1 MAAFLTPFRY
11 LLQFIAT
18 SRLQFLLLKQIITRL
33 SWLGLL
39 EQGDP
44 MKFPVSSV
52 CFALALS
59 GVSSLSFAADVPQ
72 GTVLAQQQVLVR
84 HIKDEP
90 ASLDPAKAVG
100 LPEIQVIR
108 DLFEGLVNQDGKG
121 NIIPGVAT
129 KWQTND
135 NRTWTFTLRDDA
147 KWSDGTP
154 VTAQDFVYSWQRLVD
169 PKTTSPFAWF
179 AALAG
184 ITHAQD
190 IIDGKAT
197 PDKLGVTAVDA
208 KTLRVQLDKPLPWFV
223 NLTANFSLYPVQKA
237 NVESDPN
244 WTRPG
249 KLIGNGAYVLK
260 ERVVNEKLVV
270 VPNANY
276 WDNAKTV
283 IKQVTF
289 VPINQESNATK
300 RYLAG
305 DIDITESF
313 PKNQYKQLLKD
324 IPGQVYTP
332 PQLGTY
338 YYAFNTQKGPTAD
351 SRVRLALSMTID
363 RRIMAEKVLGTGE
376 KPAWH
381 FTPDVTSGF
390 TPQPTAAEKMS
401 QEELNAQAK
410 TLLTAAGYGPGRPLK
425 LTLLY
430 NTSEN
435 HQKIAIAVAS
445 MWKKNLGVDV
455 KLQNQEWKT
464 YIDSRNT
471 GNFDVIRA
479 SWVGDYN
486 EPSTFLSLLTSTHS
500 GNISRFND
508 PAYDKVI
515 NKATLETTEKARN
528 DDYNEA
534 EKIIAAQAPIA
545 PIYQYTNGRLIKPWL
560 KGYPIDNPEDVAYS
574 RTMYI
579 IKH

>member
-1 MAAFLTPFRY
+1 MKYPFTLT
-11 LLQFIAT
+11 
-18 SRLQFLLLKQIITRL
+18 
-33 SWLGLL
+33 
-39 EQGDP
+39 
-44 MKFPVSSV
+44 
-52 CFALALS
+52 CFAVLLS
-59 GVSSLSFAADVPQ
+59 GLSSAAFAADVPA
-72 GTVLAQQQVLVR
+72 GTVLAKQQDLVR

-108 DLFEGLVNQDGKG
+108 DLFEGLVNQDAHG

-129 KWQTND
+129 RWQTND
-135 NRTWTFTLRDDA
+135 QKIWTFTLRNDA

-184 ITHAQD
+184 ITNAQD
-190 IIDGKAT
+190 IIDGKAKPET
-197 PDKLGVTAVDA
+197 LGVTAVDA
-208 KTLRVQLDKPLPWFV
+208 RTLRVQLDKPLPWFV
-223 NLTANFSLYPVQKA
+223 NLTANFSLYPVNKT
-237 NVESDPN
+237 NVESDIN

-249 KLIGNGAYVLK
+249 KLVGNGAYVLAD
-260 ERVVNEKLVV
+260 RVVNEKLVAT
-270 VPNANY
+270 PNKQY

-283 IKQVTF
+283 IQKVTF
-289 VPINQESNATK
+289 VPINQESSATK

-313 PKNQYKQLLKD
+313 PKNQYQKLLKEL
-324 IPGQVYTP
+324 PGQVYTP
-332 PQLGTY
+332 AQLGTY

-351 SRVRLALSMTID
+351 ARVRLALSMTID
-363 RRIMAEKVLGTGE
+363 RRIIAEKVLGTGE
-376 KPAWH
+376 KPAWRL
-381 FTPDVTSGF
+381 TPDVTAGF
-390 TPQPTAAEKMS
+390 TPQPSALEQSS
-401 QEELNAQAK
+401 QAELNAQAK
-410 TLLTAAGYGPGRPLK
+410 MLLQAAGYGPNRPLT

-486 EPSTFLSLLTSTHS
+486 EPSTFLSLLTSTNT
-500 GNISRFND
+500 GNIARFNE
-508 PAYDKVI
+508 PSYDKVI
-515 NKATLETTEKARN
+515 RQAALENTAAARN
-528 DDYNEA
+528 ADYNEA
-534 EKIIAAQAPIA
+534 EKILAAKAPIA

-560 KGYPIDNPEDVAYS
+560 KGYPITNPEDVAYTH
-574 RTMYI
+574 TMFI
-579 IKH
+579 VKH

>member
-1 MAAFLTPFRY
+1 MKHSVSLTCCA
-11 LLQFIAT
+11 LL
-18 SRLQFLLLKQIITRL
+18 
-33 SWLGLL
+33 
-39 EQGDP
+39 
-44 MKFPVSSV
+44 M
-52 CFALALS
+52 C
-59 GVSSLSFAADVPQ
+59 SLSSISVAAEVPA
-72 GTVLAQQQVLVR
+72 GAVLAKKQVLVR

-108 DLFEGLVNQDGKG
+108 DLFEGLVNQNEKG
-121 NIIPGVAT
+121 ELVPGVAT
-129 KWQTND
+129 KWQSND
-135 NRTWTFTLRDDA
+135 NRVWTFTLRNDA

-169 PKTTSPFAWF
+169 PQTTSPFAWF

-184 ITHAQD
+184 VSNAQN

-208 KTLRVQLDKPLPWFV
+208 HTLRVQLDQPLPWFA
-223 NLTANFSLYPVQKA
+223 NLTASFAFYPVQKA
-237 NVESDPN
+237 NVAQGAE
-244 WTRPG
+244 WTKPG

-260 ERVVNEKLVV
+260 DRVVNEKLVA
-270 VPNANY
+270 VPNAHY
-276 WDNAKTV
+276 WDNAHTV
-283 IKQVTF
+283 IQQVTF
-289 VPINQESNATK
+289 VPINQESAATK
-300 RYLAG
+300 RYLAD

-313 PKNQYKQLLKD
+313 PKNLYQKLMKD
-324 IPGQVYTP
+324 IPGEVYTP

-351 SRVRLALSMTID
+351 PRVRLALSMTID
-363 RRIMAEKVLGTGE
+363 RQLMAEKVLGTGE

-381 FTPDVTSGF
+381 FTPDVTAGF
-390 TPQPTAAEKMS
+390 KASPSPFAAMS
-401 QEELNAQAK
+401 QQERNAQAR
-410 TLLTAAGYGPGRPLK
+410 TLLQAAGYGPQRPLD

-430 NTSEN
+430 NTSET

-486 EPSTFLSLLTSTHS
+486 EPSTFLSLLTSSHS
-500 GNISRFND
+500 GNISRFKD
-508 PAYDKVI
+508 PAYDKVLSQ
-515 NKATLETTEKARN
+515 AAQETTAEARN
-528 DDYNEA
+528 ADYNDA
-534 EKIIAAQAPIA
+534 EKIIAEKAPIA
-545 PIYQYTNGRLIKPWL
+545 PIYQYSNGRLIKPWL
-560 KGYPIDNPEDVAYS
+560 KGYPIMNPEDVAYT

-579 IKH
+579 LQH

>member
-1 MAAFLTPFRY
+1 MTFAFIESETNNISIMLLGFIYFIGDVMKYPFTLTCIAAL
-11 LLQFIAT
+11 
-18 SRLQFLLLKQIITRL
+18 
-33 SWLGLL
+33 
-39 EQGDP
+39 
-44 MKFPVSSV
+44 
-52 CFALALS
+52 LS
-59 GVSSLSFAADVPQ
+59 GLSSAAIAADVPA
-72 GTVLAQQQVLVR
+72 GTVLAKQQDLVR

-108 DLFEGLVNQDGKG
+108 DLFEGLVNQDANG

-129 KWQTND
+129 RWQTND
-135 NRTWTFTLRDDA
+135 QKIWTFTLRNDA

-169 PKTTSPFAWF
+169 PATTSPFAWF

-184 ITHAQD
+184 IANAQN
-190 IIDGKAT
+190 IIDGKAK
-197 PDKLGVTAVDA
+197 PDSLGVTAVDA
-208 KTLRVQLDKPLPWFV
+208 HTLRVQLDKPLPWFV
-223 NLTANFSLYPVQKA
+223 NLTANFSLYPVNKT
-237 NVESDPN
+237 NVESDKN

-249 KLIGNGAYVLK
+249 KLVGNGAYVLAD
-260 ERVVNEKLVV
+260 RVVNEKLVAT
-270 VPNANY
+270 PNKHY

-283 IKQVTF
+283 IQKVTF
-289 VPINQESNATK
+289 VPIYQESAATK

-313 PKNQYKQLLKD
+313 PKNQYQKLLKEL
-324 IPGQVYTP
+324 PGQVYTP
-332 PQLGTY
+332 AQLGTY

-351 SRVRLALSMTID
+351 ARVRLALSMTID
-363 RRIMAEKVLGTGE
+363 RRIIAEKVLGTGE
-376 KPAWH
+376 KPAWRL
-381 FTPDVTSGF
+381 TPDVTAGF
-390 TPQPTAAEKMS
+390 TPQPSAMEQSS
-401 QEELNAQAK
+401 QAELNAQAK
-410 TLLTAAGYGPGRPLK
+410 TLLQAAGYGPNRPLK

-486 EPSTFLSLLTSTHS
+486 EPSTFLSLLTSTNT
-500 GNISRFND
+500 GNIARFNE

-515 NKATLETTEKARN
+515 RQAAMENTATARN
-528 DDYNEA
+528 ADYNEA
-534 EKIIAAQAPIA
+534 EKILAEKAPIA

-560 KGYPIDNPEDVAYS
+560 KGYPITNPEDVAYTH
-574 RTMYI
+574 TMYL

>member
-1 MAAFLTPFRY
+1 MQHPVS
-11 LLQFIAT
+11 LLSGA
-18 SRLQFLLLKQIITRL
+18 LLLCGLTSL
-33 SWLGLL
+33 SW
-39 EQGDP
+39 
-44 MKFPVSSV
+44 
-52 CFALALS
+52 
-59 GVSSLSFAADVPQ
+59 AADVPQ
-72 GTVLAQQQVLVR
+72 GTELAQNQELVR

-90 ASLDPAKAVG
+90 ATLDPAKAVG

-108 DLFEGLVNQDGKG
+108 DLFEGLVNQNEKG
-121 NIIPGVAT
+121 EIIPGVAT
-129 KWQTND
+129 KWQSND
-135 NRTWTFTLRDDA
+135 NRVWTFSLRNDA

-169 PKTTSPFAWF
+169 PKTTSQFAWF

-184 ITHAQD
+184 ITHAQE

-208 KTLRVQLDKPLPWFV
+208 HTLRVQLDKPLPWFV
-223 NLTANFSLYPVQKA
+223 NLAASFALYPVQKA
-237 NVESDPN
+237 NVESGQD
-244 WTRPG
+244 WMRPG
-249 KLIGNGAYVLK
+249 KLTGNGAYVLVN
-260 ERVVNEKLVV
+260 RVVNEKLELK
-270 VPNANY
+270 PNTAY
-276 WDNAKTV
+276 WDNSKTV
-283 IKQVTF
+283 IQKVTF
-289 VPINQESNATK
+289 VPINQETAATN

-313 PKNQYKQLLKD
+313 PKNQYQKLMKD

-338 YYAFNTQKGPTAD
+338 YYALNTQKGPTAD
-351 SRVRLALSMTID
+351 SRVRLALSMTVD
-363 RRIMAEKVLGTGE
+363 RRVIAEKVLGTGE
-376 KPAWH
+376 KPAWR
-381 FTPDVTSGF
+381 FTPDVTAGF
-390 TPQPTAAEKMS
+390 KPQPSVLEGIS

-410 TLLTAAGYGPGRPLK
+410 TLLLAAGYGPQRPLE

-430 NTSEN
+430 NTSET

-445 MWKKNLGVDV
+445 MWKKNLGIDV

-500 GNISRFND
+500 GNIARFKD

-515 NKATLETTEKARN
+515 SQAAAETQASVRN
-528 DDYNEA
+528 ADYNAA
-534 EKIIAAQAPIA
+534 EKIIADKAPII

-560 KGYPIDNPEDVAYS
+560 KGYPIENPEDVAYT
-574 RTMYI
+574 RTMYLL
-579 IKH
+579 KH

>member
-1 MAAFLTPFRY
+1 MKKRFLT
-11 LLQFIAT
+11 T
-18 SRLQFLLLKQIITRL
+18 
-33 SWLGLL
+33 
-39 EQGDP
+39 
-44 MKFPVSSV
+44 
-52 CFALALS
+52 CCALAIA
-59 GVSSLSFAADVPQ
+59 SLISNTWAADVPA
-72 GTVLAQQQVLVR
+72 GTKLAADQTLVR

-108 DLFEGLVNQDGKG
+108 DLFEGLVNQNEKG
-121 NIIPGVAT
+121 QLEPGVAT
-129 KWQTND
+129 KWQSND
-135 NRTWTFTLRDDA
+135 NRTWTFTLRDNA
-147 KWSDGTP
+147 RWSDGTP

-169 PKTTSPFAWF
+169 PKNTSPFAWF

-184 ITHAQD
+184 INNAQA
-190 IIDGKAT
+190 IIDGKMPA
-197 PDKLGVTAVDA
+197 DKLGVTAVDA
-208 KTLRVQLDKPLPWFV
+208 RTLRINLDKPVPYFP
-223 NLTANFSLYPVQKA
+223 NLTANFSLYPVPKA
-237 NVESDPN
+237 VVEKFGND
-244 WTRPG
+244 WTKPG
-249 KLIGNGAYVLK
+249 NLVGNGAYALK
-260 ERVVNEKLVV
+260 DRIVNEKLVAV
-270 VPNANY
+270 QNKNY
-276 WDNAKTV
+276 WDNSKTV
-283 IKQVTF
+283 ITEVTF
-289 VPINQESNATK
+289 IPINQESSATK

-313 PKNQYKQLLKD
+313 PKNLYQKLLKD

-351 SRVRLALSMTID
+351 PRVRLALSMSID
-363 RRIMAEKVLGTGE
+363 RHIMAEKVLGTGE
-376 KPAWH
+376 KPAWR
-381 FTPDVTSGF
+381 FTPDVTAGF
-390 TPQPTAAEKMS
+390 TPEPSPFEQMS
-401 QEELNAQAK
+401 QEEANAQAK
-410 TLLTAAGYGPGRPLK
+410 TLLQAAGYGPNKPLK

-500 GNISRFND
+500 GNISRFNS
-508 PAYDKVI
+508 PEYDKVLEQ
-515 NKATLETTEKARN
+515 ASQETTDAARN
-528 DDYNEA
+528 KDYNQA
-534 EKIIAAQAPIA
+534 EKILQEKAPIA

-560 KGYPIDNPEDVAYS
+560 KGYPINNPEDVAYS

-579 IKH
+579 VAH

>member
-1 MAAFLTPFRY
+1 MKHSVSLTCCALLMCSFSSISVAA
-11 LLQFIAT
+11 
-18 SRLQFLLLKQIITRL
+18 
-33 SWLGLL
+33 
-39 EQGDP
+39 E
-44 MKFPVSSV
+44 
-52 CFALALS
+52 
-59 GVSSLSFAADVPQ
+59 VPA
-72 GTVLAQQQVLVR
+72 GAVLAKKQVLVR

-108 DLFEGLVNQDGKG
+108 DLFEGLVNQNEKG
-121 NIIPGVAT
+121 ELVPGVAT
-129 KWQTND
+129 KWQSND
-135 NRTWTFTLRDDA
+135 NRIWTFTLRNDA

-169 PKTTSPFAWF
+169 PQTTSPFAWF

-184 ITHAQD
+184 VSNAQN

-208 KTLRVQLDKPLPWFV
+208 HTLRVQLDQPLPWFA
-223 NLTANFSLYPVQKA
+223 NLTASFAFYPVQKA
-237 NVESDPN
+237 NVAQGAE
-244 WTRPG
+244 WTKPG

-260 ERVVNEKLVV
+260 DRVVNEKLVA
-270 VPNANY
+270 VPNVHY
-276 WDNAKTV
+276 WDNAHTV
-283 IKQVTF
+283 IQQVTF
-289 VPINQESNATK
+289 VPINQESAATK
-300 RYLAG
+300 RYLAD

-313 PKNQYKQLLKD
+313 PKNLYQKLMKD
-324 IPGQVYTP
+324 IPGEVYTP

-351 SRVRLALSMTID
+351 PRVRLALSMTID
-363 RRIMAEKVLGTGE
+363 RQLMADKVLGTGE

-381 FTPDVTSGF
+381 FTPDVTAGF
-390 TPQPTAAEKMS
+390 KASPSPFAAMS
-401 QEELNAQAK
+401 QEERNAQAK
-410 TLLTAAGYGPGRPLK
+410 TLLQAAGYGPQRPLD

-430 NTSEN
+430 NTSET

-486 EPSTFLSLLTSTHS
+486 EPSTFLSLLTSSHS
-500 GNISRFND
+500 GNISRFKD
-508 PAYDKVI
+508 PAYDKVLSQ
-515 NKATLETTEKARN
+515 AAQETTTEARN
-528 DDYNEA
+528 ADYNEA
-534 EKIIAAQAPIA
+534 EKIIAEKAPIA
-545 PIYQYTNGRLIKPWL
+545 PIYQYSNGRLIKPWL
-560 KGYPIDNPEDVAYS
+560 KGYPINNPEDVAYT

-579 IKH
+579 LQH

>member
-1 MAAFLTPFRY
+1 MKKRFLT
-11 LLQFIAT
+11 T
-18 SRLQFLLLKQIITRL
+18 
-33 SWLGLL
+33 
-39 EQGDP
+39 
-44 MKFPVSSV
+44 
-52 CFALALS
+52 CCALAIA
-59 GVSSLSFAADVPQ
+59 SLFSNAWAADVPA
-72 GTVLAQQQVLVR
+72 GTKLAADQTLVR

-108 DLFEGLVNQDGKG
+108 DLFEGLVNQNEKG
-121 NIIPGVAT
+121 QLEPGVAT
-129 KWQTND
+129 KWQSND
-135 NRTWTFTLRDDA
+135 NRTWTFTLRDNA
-147 KWSDGTP
+147 RWSDGSP

-169 PKTTSPFAWF
+169 PKNTSPFAWF

-184 ITHAQD
+184 INNAQA
-190 IIDGKAT
+190 IIDGKMPA
-197 PDKLGVTAVDA
+197 DKLGVTAVDDR
-208 KTLRVQLDKPLPWFV
+208 TLRINLDKPVPYFP
-223 NLTANFSLYPVQKA
+223 NLTANFSLYPVPKA
-237 NVESDPN
+237 VVEKFGND
-244 WTRPG
+244 WTKPG
-249 KLIGNGAYVLK
+249 NLVGNGAYALK
-260 ERVVNEKLVV
+260 DRIVNEKLVAV
-270 VPNANY
+270 QNKNY
-276 WDNAKTV
+276 WDNSKTV
-283 IKQVTF
+283 ITEVTF
-289 VPINQESNATK
+289 IPINQESSATK

-313 PKNQYKQLLKD
+313 PKNLYQKLLKD

-351 SRVRLALSMTID
+351 ARVRLALSMSID
-363 RRIMAEKVLGTGE
+363 RHIMAEKVLGTGE
-376 KPAWH
+376 KPAWR
-381 FTPDVTSGF
+381 FTPDVTAGF
-390 TPQPTAAEKMS
+390 TPEPSPFEQMS
-401 QEELNAQAK
+401 QEEANAQAK
-410 TLLTAAGYGPGRPLK
+410 TLLQAAGYGPNKPLK

-500 GNISRFND
+500 GNISRFNS
-508 PAYDKVI
+508 PEYDKVLEQ
-515 NKATLETTEKARN
+515 ASLETTDAARN
-528 DDYNEA
+528 KDYNQA
-534 EKIIAAQAPIA
+534 EKILQEKAPIA

-560 KGYPIDNPEDVAYS
+560 KGYPINNPEDVAYS

-579 IKH
+579 VAH